1 MQGPAVFENKTKETK
16 NKHLQKNLTELLYFI
31 YFLKDSVGYLE
42 RRVQQVSKDNL
53 ED

>member
-1 MQGPAVFENKTKETK
+1 MQGPAVFENKTK
-16 NKHLQKNLTELLYFI
+16 QKQTLTELLYFI